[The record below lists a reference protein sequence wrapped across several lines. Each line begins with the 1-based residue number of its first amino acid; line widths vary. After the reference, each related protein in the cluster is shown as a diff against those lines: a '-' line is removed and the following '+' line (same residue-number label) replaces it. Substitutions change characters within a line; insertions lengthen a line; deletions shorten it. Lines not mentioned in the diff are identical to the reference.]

1 MERRLIVGKAMQT
14 KKWSRRLK
22 VLAAALL
29 TVGCLQVPVY
39 AAESDGQMI
48 RVAMFAN
55 LGSTYKSTTPLI
67 TLESS
72 GKWNIGSESGA
83 SITLPAGQI
92 RFSADGFRVKVLETG
107 DFKTAAA
114 AAKLLQATSD
124 KPLLFTTSLNGK
136 ATYQL
141 YTGNYATEALAG
153 QAVARVQKVAA
164 AQLGGQK
171 PAVTGSKRLSA
182 GVYSSL
188 QEAET
193 AQASFLSA
201 GVSAYTVLQL
211 DGGSQGY
218 TVWVGEVST
227 DAELETFKKSVE
239 ASVPG
244 VSLSPV
250 NSNSA
255 ALIIRQDAGL
265 STDTLK
271 TAPHYTIAGS
281 EAKALVQ
288 GDGSGIKVVERSG
301 RTYRGNMEISIVSG
315 DLALVNVVSLEQY
328 LYSVVGAE
336 VYSSWPAE
344 ALKVQAVAARSY
356 ALQQGDR
363 FKIAN
368 VVDTTLSQAYNGM
381 GSENDKVSSAVDATS
396 GEVIKSGGKIVE
408 AVFSSNA
415 GGQTADPSEVWNGG
429 AGVFSNVDSP
439 GDTSAQA
446 GLQTWYHVLLST
458 GVSGYIREDN
468 VKELTT
474 KTDAGLAKVTVTAQN
489 TNVRPI
495 PLIQSNVEPVAK
507 INPGNEVVVL
517 AKVPQSNDYAWVR
530 GPFTSAQLVKS
541 LQGKTTSTVPSSIST
556 LEVTKR
562 GPSGRALEVTANGQP
577 MSVKYADTY
586 RSALG
591 GLPSTLFDIAGTGSY
606 TVLGA
611 DGKTASKTGSQGA
624 AVLSASGTGTSSSNA
639 LVVMSGDGQARAVT
653 QGQSFMFIGQGNGHG
668 LGLSQW
674 GAKGMADEGYD
685 YQAILKH
692 YYQNATIVKE

>member
-1 MERRLIVGKAMQT
+1 MGKVIQT

-83 SITLPAGQI
+83 SIILPAGQI
-92 RFSADGFRVKVLETG
+92 RFSADGFRVKVLETA

-153 QAVARVQKVAA
+153 QAVVRVQKVAA
-164 AQLGGQK
+164 AQLGGQQ
-171 PAVTGSKRLSA
+171 PAVTGSKRLST

-188 QEAET
+188 QEAEA
-193 AQASFLSA
+193 AQASLSSA
-201 GVSAYTVLQL
+201 GVSSYTVLQL

-218 TVWVGEVST
+218 TVWVGEAAS
-227 DAELETFKKSVE
+227 DAELSALKKSVE

-244 VSLSPV
+244 VNLSQV

-255 ALIIRQDAGL
+255 ALIIRQDAGV

-271 TAPHYTIAGS
+271 TVPHYTIAGS
-281 EAKALVQ
+281 EAKAFVQ

-301 RTYRGNMEISIVSG
+301 RTYRGDMEISIVSG
-315 DLALVNVVSLEQY
+315 DLALVNVVPLEQY

-415 GGQTADPSEVWNGG
+415 GGQTAHPSEVWNGG
-429 AGVFSNVDSP
+429 GDVFSNVDSH

-474 KTDAGLAKVTVTAQN
+474 KTDAGLAKVTVAAQN
-489 TNVRPI
+489 TNVRPV

-507 INPGNEVVVL
+507 MNPGNEAVVL

-530 GPFTSAQLVKS
+530 GPFTSAQLVKT

-577 MSVKYADTY
+577 MTVKYADTY

-692 YYQNATIVKE
+692 YYQNAAIVKE

>member
-1 MERRLIVGKAMQT
+1 MGKAIRT

-29 TVGCLQVPVY
+29 TVGCLQVPAY
-39 AAESDGQMI
+39 AAGNDGQTI

-67 TLESS
+67 TLESTGQWS
-72 GKWNIGSESGA
+72 IQSESGA
-83 SITLPAGQI
+83 NVGLPAGQV

-107 DFKTAAA
+107 DFKAASA
-114 AAKLLQATSD
+114 AAKLLQATAD
-124 KPLLFTTSLNGK
+124 KPLLFTTSVNGN
-136 ATYQL
+136 AIYQL

-153 QAVARVQKVAA
+153 QAVTRVQKVAA
-164 AQLGGQK
+164 AQLAGQK
-171 PAVTGSKRLSA
+171 PTVTGSKRLSA
-182 GVYSSL
+182 GTYGSL
-188 QEAET
+188 QEAEAT
-193 AQASFLSA
+193 QANLLSA
-201 GVSAYTVLQL
+201 GVSSAYPVLL
-211 DGGSQGY
+211 LSGGSQAY
-218 TVWVGEVST
+218 AVWVGEAVT
-227 DAELETFKKSVE
+227 DAELSSVKKSVE
-239 ASVPG
+239 AIPG
-244 VSLSPV
+244 ISLSTV
-250 NSNSA
+250 NNSA
-255 ALIIRQDAGL
+255 GLIIRQDAGL
-265 STDTLK
+265 SADALK
-271 TAPHYTIAGS
+271 TAPHYTIAGTES
-281 EAKALVQ
+281 KALVQ
-288 GDGSGIKVVERSG
+288 GNSTGIKVVERSQ
-301 RTYRGNMEISIVSG
+301 RTYRGDMEISIVSG
-315 DLALVNVVSLEQY
+315 DLALVNVVPLEQY

-368 VVDTTLSQAYNGM
+368 VVDTTLSQAYNGI
-381 GSENDKVSSAVDATS
+381 GSENDKVTSAVDATA
-396 GEVIKSGGKIVE
+396 GEVVKSGGKIIE

-415 GGQTADPSEVWNGG
+415 GGQTAHPSEVWNGG
-429 AGVFSNVDSP
+429 ADVFTNVISS

-446 GLQTWYHVLLST
+446 GLHTWYHVLLSS
-458 GVSGYIREDN
+458 GISGYIREDN
-468 VKELTT
+468 IKELTT
-474 KTDAGLAKVTVTAQN
+474 KTNAGLAKVTVTAQN
-489 TNVRPI
+489 TNVRPV
-495 PLIQSNVEPVAK
+495 PLIQSTVEPVAK
-507 INPGNEVVVL
+507 MNPGNEAVVL
-517 AKVPQSNDYAWVR
+517 AKVAQSNDYAWVR

-541 LQGKTTSTVPSSIST
+541 LQGKTTASVPASIST

-562 GPSGRALEVTANGQP
+562 GPSGRALEVTANGQA
-577 MSVKYADTY
+577 MTVKYADTY

-611 DGKTASKTGSQGA
+611 DGKTASKTGSNGA
-624 AVLSASGTGTSSSNA
+624 AVMSASGTGSSSGNA

-653 QGQSFMFIGQGNGHG
+653 QGQNFMFIGQGNGHG

>member
-1 MERRLIVGKAMQT
+1 MGKAIRT

-22 VLAAALL
+22 VLGAALL
-29 TVGCLQVPVY
+29 TFGCLQVSAY
-39 AAESDGQMI
+39 AAGNDGQLI

-67 TLESS
+67 TLESTGSWGLQAAGGSNINLPS
-72 GKWNIGSESGA
+72 GQA
-83 SITLPAGQI
+83 
-92 RFSADGFRVKVLETG
+92 RFSADGFRVKVLETA

-114 AAKLLQATSD
+114 AAKLLQTTAD
-124 KPLLFTTSLNGK
+124 KPLLFAATFNGK
-136 ATYQL
+136 TIYQL
-141 YTGNYATEALAG
+141 YTGNYGTAVLAG
-153 QAVARVQKVAA
+153 QAVTRVQKTAT
-164 AQLGGQK
+164 AQLEGQQ
-171 PAVTGSKRLSA
+171 PVVTGSDRLSA
-182 GVYSSL
+182 GTYPSL
-188 QEAET
+188 QEAE
-193 AQASFLSA
+193 AVQANLLSA
-201 GVSAYTVLQL
+201 GFTAYPVLQL
-211 DGGSQGY
+211 DGSSQTY
-218 TVWVGEVST
+218 MVWVGEAASA
-227 DAELETFKKSVE
+227 AELSTLKQRVE
-239 ASVPG
+239 ASVAG
-244 VSLSPV
+244 ISLSSV
-250 NSNSA
+250 GNSA
-255 ALIIRQDAGL
+255 GLIIRQDAGL
-265 STDTLK
+265 SMDALK
-271 TAPHYTIAGS
+271 TTPHYTIAGIDS
-281 EAKALVQ
+281 KVLVQ
-288 GDGSGIKVVERSG
+288 GSSTGIKVVERSQ
-301 RTYRGNMEISIVSG
+301 RTYRGDMEISIVNG
-315 DLALVNVVSLEQY
+315 DLALVNVVPLEQY

-356 ALQQGDR
+356 ALQQGER

-381 GSENDKVSSAVDATS
+381 NSENDKVTSAVDATA
-396 GEVIKSGGKIVE
+396 GEVLKSEGKIVE

-415 GGQTADPSEVWNGG
+415 GGQTAHPSEVWNGG
-429 AGVFSNVDSP
+429 AGVFTNVESR
-439 GDTSAQA
+439 GDLSAQA
-446 GLQTWYHVLLST
+446 GLHTWYHVLLSS

-474 KTDAGLAKVTVTAQN
+474 KTAAGLSKATVSAQN

-507 INPGNEVVVL
+507 INPGTEIVVL
-517 AKVPQSNDYAWVR
+517 AKVAQSNDYAWVR
-530 GPFTSAQLVKS
+530 GPFTSAQLVKT
-541 LQGKTTSTVPSSIST
+541 LQGKTTATAPSSIST

-577 MSVKYADTY
+577 LTVKYADTY

-611 DGKTASKTGSQGA
+611 DGQKVSKTGSQGA
-624 AVLSASGTGTSSSNA
+624 SVLSASGTGNSSSNA
-639 LVVMSGDGQARAVT
+639 LVVMSADGQARAVT
-653 QGQSFMFIGQGNGHG
+653 QGQTFMFIGQGNGHG

-685 YQAILKH
+685 YQTILKH

>member
-1 MERRLIVGKAMQT
+1 MGKAIRT

-29 TVGCLQVPVY
+29 TVGCLQVPAY
-39 AAESDGQMI
+39 AAGNDGQMI

-67 TLESS
+67 TLESTGQWS
-72 GKWNIGSESGA
+72 IQSESGA
-83 SITLPAGQI
+83 SVSLPAGQV
-92 RFSADGFRVKVLETG
+92 RFSADGFRVKVLETA

-114 AAKLLQATSD
+114 AAKLLQATAD
-124 KPLLFTTSLNGK
+124 KPLLFTASLNGN
-136 ATYQL
+136 AIYQL
-141 YTGNYATEALAG
+141 YTGNYATDALAG
-153 QAVARVQKVAA
+153 QAVTRVQKVAG
-164 AQLGGQK
+164 AQLAGQK

-182 GVYSSL
+182 GTYNSL
-188 QEAET
+188 QEAEA
-193 AQASFLSA
+193 AQASLLSA
-201 GVSAYTVLQL
+201 GVNAYPVLQL
-211 DGGSQGY
+211 NAGSQGY
-218 TVWVGEVST
+218 AVWVGEAST
-227 DAELETFKKSVE
+227 DAELSVLKNSVE
-239 ASVPG
+239 AKAPG
-244 VSLSPV
+244 VTLSPV
-250 NSNSA
+250 NNNA
-255 ALIIRQDAGL
+255 GLIIGQDAGL
-265 STDTLK
+265 SLDALK
-271 TAPHYTIAGS
+271 TAPHYTVAGS
-281 EAKALVQ
+281 ESKASVQ
-288 GDGSGIKVVERSG
+288 GSGNGIKVVERSQ
-301 RTYRGNMEISIVSG
+301 RTYRGDMEISIVGG
-315 DLALVNVVSLEQY
+315 DLALVNVVPLEQY

-368 VVDTTLSQAYNGM
+368 VVDTTLSQAYNGI
-381 GSENDKVSSAVDATS
+381 GSENEKVTSAVDATA
-396 GEVIKSGGKIVE
+396 GEVVKSNGKIVE

-415 GGQTADPSEVWNGG
+415 GGQTAHPSEVWNGG
-429 AGVFSNVDSP
+429 AGVFSNVTST

-446 GLQTWYHVLLST
+446 GLHTWYHVLLNS

-468 VKELTT
+468 IKELGT
-474 KTDAGLAKVTVTAQN
+474 KTEAGLAKATVTAQN
-489 TNVRPI
+489 TNVRTV
-495 PLIQSNVEPVAK
+495 PLIQSTVEPVAK
-507 INPGNEVVVL
+507 LNPGNEVVVL
-517 AKVPQSNDYAWVR
+517 AKVAQSNDYAWVR

-541 LQGKTTSTVPSSIST
+541 LQGKTTAPVPASIST

-562 GPSGRALEVTANGQP
+562 GPSGRALEVTANGQA
-577 MSVKYADTY
+577 MTVKYADTY

-611 DGKTASKTGSQGA
+611 DGKTASKTGSKGA
-624 AVLSASGTGTSSSNA
+624 AVMSSSGTGTSSGNA

-653 QGQSFMFIGQGNGHG
+653 QGQNFMFIGQGNGHG

-692 YYQNATIVKE
+692 YYQNAIIVKE

>member
-1 MERRLIVGKAMQT
+1 MGKALQK

-29 TVGCLQVPVY
+29 TVGCLQVPAF
-39 AAESDGQMI
+39 AAESNGQMI

-67 TLESS
+67 TLEST
-72 GKWNIGSESGA
+72 GKWSIGSESGVGV
-83 SITLPAGQI
+83 TLPAGQI

-124 KPLLFTTSLNGK
+124 KPLLFTTTLSGK

-141 YTGNYATEALAG
+141 YTGNYATEALAT
-153 QAVARVQKVAA
+153 QAVARVQKVTAA
-164 AQLGGQK
+164 GLGGQK
-171 PAVTGSKRLSA
+171 PVVTGNKHLSA
-182 GVYSSL
+182 GSYSSL
-188 QEAET
+188 QEAEA
-193 AQASFLSA
+193 AQGSLLAA
-201 GVSAYTVLQL
+201 GINAITVLQL
-211 DGGSQGY
+211 SGGSQGY
-218 TVWVGEVST
+218 SVWVGEAVT
-227 DAELETFKKSVE
+227 DAELAALKKTVEVE
-239 ASVPG
+239 APG
-244 VSLSPV
+244 VSLTPV
-250 NSNSA
+250 SDSNV
-255 ALIIRQDAGL
+255 LMIRQDAGL

-281 EAKALVQ
+281 EAKAYVQ
-288 GDGSGIKVVERSG
+288 GDGSGIKVLERSA
-301 RTYRGNMEISIVSG
+301 RTYRGDMEVSIVGG
-315 DLALVNVVSLEQY
+315 DLALVNVVPLEQY

-356 ALQQGDR
+356 ALQQGER

-368 VVDTTLSQAYNGM
+368 VVDTTLSQAYNGI
-381 GSENDKVSSAVDATS
+381 GSENDKVTSAVDATA

-415 GGQTADPSEVWNGG
+415 GGQTAHPSEVWNGG
-429 AGVFSNVDSP
+429 AGVFSNVESP
-439 GDTSAQA
+439 GDASAQA
-446 GLQTWYHVLLST
+446 GLHTWYHVLLSS

-474 KTDAGLAKVTVTAQN
+474 KTEAGLSKVTVTAQN

-495 PLIQSNVEPVAK
+495 PLIQSTVEPVAK
-507 INPGNEVVVL
+507 MNPGTEAVVL
-517 AKVPQSNDYAWVR
+517 AKVAQSNDYAWVR
-530 GPFTSAQLVKS
+530 GPFTSAALVKA
-541 LQGKTTSTVPSSIST
+541 LQGKTTTTVPASIST

-562 GPSGRALEVTANGQP
+562 GPSGRALEVSANGQP
-577 MSVKYADTY
+577 LTVKYADTY

-611 DGKTASKTGSQGA
+611 DGQTSSKTGSKGA
-624 AVLSASGTGTSSSNA
+624 AVLSATGTGTSSGNA

-653 QGQSFMFIGQGNGHG
+653 QGQTFMFIGQGNGHG

-685 YQAILKH
+685 YQTILKH

>member
-1 MERRLIVGKAMQT
+1 MGKVIQK

-29 TVGCLQVPVY
+29 TIGCLQVPVY

-67 TLESS
+67 TLESGGEWS
-72 GKWNIGSESGA
+72 VASESGA
-83 SITLPAGQI
+83 AVTLPAGQI
-92 RFSADGFRVKVLETG
+92 RFSADGFRVKVLETA

-141 YTGNYATEALAG
+141 YTGNYGTEALAG

-164 AQLGGQK
+164 AQLGGQQ

-182 GVYSSL
+182 GVYSTL
-188 QEAET
+188 QEAEA
-193 AQASFLSA
+193 AQASFSSA
-201 GVSAYTVLQL
+201 GVSSYTVLQL
-211 DGGSQGY
+211 DGGTQGY
-218 TVWVGEVST
+218 TVWVGEASS
-227 DAELETFKKSVE
+227 DAELSAFKKSVE

-244 VSLSPV
+244 VSLTPV

-281 EAKALVQ
+281 EAKAFVQ

-301 RTYRGNMEISIVSG
+301 RTYRGDMEISIVSG
-315 DLALVNVVSLEQY
+315 DLALVNVVPLEQY

-415 GGQTADPSEVWNGG
+415 GGQTAHPSEVWNGG
-429 AGVFSNVDSP
+429 EGVFSNVDSH

-489 TNVRPI
+489 TNVRPV
-495 PLIQSNVEPVAK
+495 PLIQSNVDPVAK
-507 INPGNEVVVL
+507 MNPGNEAVVL

-530 GPFTSAQLVKS
+530 GPFTSAQLVKT
-541 LQGKTTSTVPSSIST
+541 LQGKTTSAVPSSIST

-577 MSVKYADTY
+577 MTVKYADTY

-624 AVLSASGTGTSSSNA
+624 SVLSASGTGTSSSNA

>member
-1 MERRLIVGKAMQT
+1 MGKALQK

-29 TVGCLQVPVY
+29 TVGCLQVPAF
-39 AAESDGQMI
+39 AAESNGQMI

-67 TLESS
+67 TLEST
-72 GKWNIGSESGA
+72 GKWSIGSESGA
-83 SITLPAGQI
+83 GVTLPAGQI

-124 KPLLFTTSLNGK
+124 KPLLFTTTLSGK

-141 YTGNYATEALAG
+141 YTGNYATEALAT
-153 QAVARVQKVAA
+153 QAVARVQKVTAA
-164 AQLGGQK
+164 GLGGQK
-171 PAVTGSKRLSA
+171 PVVTGNKHLSA
-182 GVYSSL
+182 GSYSSL
-188 QEAET
+188 QEAEA
-193 AQASFLSA
+193 AQGSLLAA
-201 GVSAYTVLQL
+201 GINAITVLQL
-211 DGGSQGY
+211 SGGSQGY
-218 TVWVGEVST
+218 SVWVGEAVT
-227 DAELETFKKSVE
+227 DAELAALKKTVEVE
-239 ASVPG
+239 APG
-244 VSLSPV
+244 VSLTPV
-250 NSNSA
+250 SDSNV
-255 ALIIRQDAGL
+255 LMIRQDAGL

-281 EAKALVQ
+281 EAKAYVQ
-288 GDGSGIKVVERSG
+288 GDGSGIKVLERSA
-301 RTYRGNMEISIVSG
+301 RTYRGDMEVSIVGG
-315 DLALVNVVSLEQY
+315 DLALVNVVPLEQY

-356 ALQQGDR
+356 ALQQGER

-368 VVDTTLSQAYNGM
+368 VVDTTLSQAYNGI
-381 GSENDKVSSAVDATS
+381 GSENDKVTSAVDATA

-415 GGQTADPSEVWNGG
+415 GGQTAHPSEVWNGG

-439 GDTSAQA
+439 GDASAQA
-446 GLQTWYHVLLST
+446 GLHTWYHVMLSL

-474 KTDAGLAKVTVTAQN
+474 KTEAGLSKVTVTAQN

-495 PLIQSNVEPVAK
+495 PLIQSTVEPVAK
-507 INPGNEVVVL
+507 MNPGTEAVVL
-517 AKVPQSNDYAWVR
+517 AKVAQSNDYAWVR
-530 GPFTSAQLVKS
+530 GPFTSAALVKA
-541 LQGKTTSTVPSSIST
+541 LQGKTTTTVPASIST

-562 GPSGRALEVTANGQP
+562 GPSGRALEVSANGQP
-577 MSVKYADTY
+577 LTVKYADTY

-611 DGKTASKTGSQGA
+611 DGQTSSKTGSKGA
-624 AVLSASGTGTSSSNA
+624 AVLSATGTGTSSGNA

-653 QGQSFMFIGQGNGHG
+653 QGQTFMFIGQGNGHG

-685 YQAILKH
+685 YQTILKH

>member
-1 MERRLIVGKAMQT
+1 MGKAIRT

-29 TVGCLQVPVY
+29 TVGCLQVPAY
-39 AAESDGQMI
+39 AANENGPLI

-67 TLESS
+67 TLESAGSWGLEVGGTDVALPS
-72 GKWNIGSESGA
+72 GQA
-83 SITLPAGQI
+83 
-92 RFSADGFRVKVLETG
+92 RFSADGFRVKVLETA

-114 AAKLLQATSD
+114 AAKLLQATAD
-124 KPLLFTTSLNGK
+124 KPLLYTVSFNGK
-136 ATYQL
+136 TLYQL
-141 YTGNYATEALAG
+141 YTGNYGTAALAG
-153 QAVARVQKVAA
+153 QAVTRVQKTAA
-164 AQLGGQK
+164 AQLAGQV
-171 PAVTGSKRLSA
+171 PAVVGSERLATGTY
-182 GVYSSL
+182 GSL
-188 QEAET
+188 QEAEA
-193 AQASFLSA
+193 AQANLLTA
-201 GVSAYTVLQL
+201 GFTAYPVLQL
-211 DGGSQGY
+211 NGSGQGY
-218 TVWVGEVST
+218 TVWVGEAATAAESST
-227 DAELETFKKSVE
+227 LKQLIEEKVT
-239 ASVPG
+239 G
-244 VSLSPV
+244 ISLSPV
-250 NSNSA
+250 GDSA
-255 ALIIRQDAGL
+255 GLIIREDAGL
-265 STDTLK
+265 SMDTPK
-271 TAPHYTIAGS
+271 TAPHYMIAGKD
-281 EAKALVQ
+281 AKVMIH
-288 GDGSGIKVVERSG
+288 GSSNGIKVVERSQ
-301 RTYRGNMEISIVSG
+301 RTYRGDMEVSIVNG
-315 DLALVNVVSLEQY
+315 DLALVNVVPLEQY

-356 ALQQGDR
+356 ALQQGER

-368 VVDTTLSQAYNGM
+368 VVDTTLSQAYNGIS
-381 GSENDKVSSAVDATS
+381 SENDKVSSAVDATA
-396 GEVIKSGGKIVE
+396 GEVIKSNGKIIE

-415 GGQTADPSEVWNGG
+415 GGQTAHPSEVWNGG
-429 AGVFSNVDSP
+429 AGIFTNVDSR
-439 GDTSAQA
+439 GDMSAQA
-446 GLQTWYHVLLST
+446 GLHTWYHVLMSS

-474 KTDAGLAKVTVTAQN
+474 KTAAGLSKATVTAQN

-507 INPGNEVVVL
+507 INPGTEVVVM
-517 AKVPQSNDYAWVR
+517 AKVAQSNDYAWVR
-530 GPFTSAQLVKS
+530 GPFTSAQLVKT
-541 LQGKTTSTVPSSIST
+541 LQGKTTSAVPSSIST

-577 MSVKYADTY
+577 LTVKYGDTY

-611 DGKTASKTGSQGA
+611 DGKKVSKTGSQGA
-624 AVLSASGTGTSSSNA
+624 SVLSASGQSTSSSNA
-639 LVVMSGDGQARAVT
+639 LVVMSGDRQARAVT
-653 QGQSFMFIGQGNGHG
+653 QGQNFMFLGQGNGHG

>member
-1 MERRLIVGKAMQT
+1 MERSLIVGKAIRT

-29 TVGCLQVPVY
+29 TVSCLQVPAY
-39 AAESDGQMI
+39 AAGNDGQTI

-67 TLESS
+67 TLESTGQWS
-72 GKWNIGSESGA
+72 IQSESGA
-83 SITLPAGQI
+83 NVSLPAGQI
-92 RFSADGFRVKVLETG
+92 RFSADGFRVKVLETA
-107 DFKTAAA
+107 DFKAASA
-114 AAKLLQATSD
+114 AAKLLQATAD
-124 KPLLFTTSLNGK
+124 KPLLFTTAVNGN
-136 ATYQL
+136 AIYQL

-153 QAVARVQKVAA
+153 QAVTRVQKVAA
-164 AQLGGQK
+164 AQLAGQK

-182 GVYSSL
+182 GTYGSI
-188 QEAET
+188 QEAEA
-193 AQASFLSA
+193 AQANLLST
-201 GVSAYTVLQL
+201 GVSSVYPVLQL
-211 DGGSQGY
+211 SGGSQAY
-218 TVWVGEVST
+218 AVWVGEAST
-227 DAELETFKKSVE
+227 DAELTALKNSVE
-239 ASVPG
+239 AKAPG

-250 NSNSA
+250 NNSA
-255 ALIIRQDAGL
+255 GLIIRQDAGL
-265 STDTLK
+265 STDAPK
-271 TAPHYTIAGS
+271 TAPHYTIAGTES
-281 EAKALVQ
+281 KALVQ
-288 GDGSGIKVVERSG
+288 GNGNGIKVVERSQ
-301 RTYRGNMEISIVSG
+301 RTYRGDMEISIVSG
-315 DLALVNVVSLEQY
+315 DLALVNVVPLEQY

-356 ALQQGDR
+356 ALQQGER

-368 VVDTTLSQAYNGM
+368 VVDTTLSQAYNGI
-381 GSENDKVSSAVDATS
+381 GSENDKVTSAVDATA
-396 GEVIKSGGKIVE
+396 GEVVKSGGKIIE

-415 GGQTADPSEVWNGG
+415 GGQTAHPSEVWNGG
-429 AGVFSNVDSP
+429 AGVFTNVVSS

-446 GLQTWYHVLLST
+446 GLHTWYHVLLSS

-468 VKELTT
+468 IKELTT
-474 KTDAGLAKVTVTAQN
+474 KTNAGLAKVTVTAQN
-489 TNVRPI
+489 TNVRAI
-495 PLIQSNVEPVAK
+495 PLIQSTVEPVAK
-507 INPGNEVVVL
+507 MNPGNEAVVL
-517 AKVPQSNDYAWVR
+517 AKVAQSNDYAWVR

-541 LQGKTTSTVPSSIST
+541 LQGKTTASVPASIST

-562 GPSGRALEVTANGQP
+562 GPSGRALEVTANGQA
-577 MSVKYADTY
+577 MTVKYADTY

-611 DGKTASKTGSQGA
+611 DGKTASKTGSNGA
-624 AVLSASGTGTSSSNA
+624 SVLSSSGAGTSSGNA

-653 QGQSFMFIGQGNGHG
+653 QGQTFMFIGQGNGHG

>member
-1 MERRLIVGKAMQT
+1 MERRLIVKAIQT

-29 TVGCLQVPVY
+29 TVGYLQVPVY
-39 AAESDGQMI
+39 AAEGDGQMI

-72 GKWNIGSESGA
+72 GKWNVGSESGA

-188 QEAET
+188 PDAEA
-193 AQASFLSA
+193 AQASLSSA
-201 GVSAYTVLQL
+201 GVSSYTVLQL

-218 TVWVGEVST
+218 AVWVGEASS
-227 DAELETFKKSVE
+227 DADLSAFKKSVE

-244 VSLSPV
+244 VNLSPV

-271 TAPHYTIAGS
+271 TAPHYTISGS
-281 EAKALVQ
+281 EAKAFVQ

-301 RTYRGNMEISIVSG
+301 RTYRGDMEISIVSG
-315 DLALVNVVSLEQY
+315 DLALVNVVPLEQY

-415 GGQTADPSEVWNGG
+415 GGQTAHPSEVWNGG
-429 AGVFSNVDSP
+429 ADVFINVDSP

-468 VKELTT
+468 VKDLTT

-489 TNVRPI
+489 TNVRSV
-495 PLIQSNVEPVAK
+495 PLIQSNVDPVAK
-507 INPGNEVVVL
+507 MNPGNEAVVL

-530 GPFTSAQLVKS
+530 GPFTSAQLIKT
-541 LQGKTTSTVPSSIST
+541 LQGKTTSTVPSSISM

-577 MSVKYADTY
+577 MTVKYADTY

-624 AVLSASGTGTSSSNA
+624 AVLSASGTGTSSGNA

-653 QGQSFMFIGQGNGHG
+653 QGQSFMIIGQGNGHG

>member
-1 MERRLIVGKAMQT
+1 MERSLIVGKVMQT

-39 AAESDGQMI
+39 AAEGNGQMI

-55 LGSTYKSTTPLI
+55 LGSTYKATTPLI
-67 TLESS
+67 TLES
-72 GKWNIGSESGA
+72 GGTWNIGSESGA

-92 RFSADGFRVKVLETG
+92 RFTVDGFRVKVLETG

-124 KPLLFTTSLNGK
+124 KPLLFTSSLSGK

-153 QAVARVQKVAA
+153 QAVARVQKVTAA
-164 AQLGGQK
+164 VLGGQQ
-171 PAVTGSKRLSA
+171 PAVTGSKRLST
-182 GVYSSL
+182 GTYSSL
-188 QEAET
+188 QEAE
-193 AQASFLSA
+193 AALSSIA
-201 GVSAYTVLQL
+201 GAGFSSYTVLQL
-211 DGGSQGY
+211 SGGTQGY
-218 TVWVGEVST
+218 TVWIGEATS
-227 DAELETFKKSVE
+227 DAELAALKKNVE

-281 EAKALVQ
+281 EAKVFVQ

-301 RTYRGNMEISIVSG
+301 RTYRGDMEISIVSG
-315 DLALVNVVSLEQY
+315 DLALVNVVPLEQY

-336 VYSSWPAE
+336 VYSSWPTE

-415 GGQTADPSEVWNGG
+415 GGKTAHPSEVWNGG

-446 GLQTWYHVLLST
+446 GLHTWYHVLLSS

-468 VKELTT
+468 IKELTT

-495 PLIQSNVEPVAK
+495 PLIQSNVEPIAK
-507 INPGNEVVVL
+507 MNPGNEAVVL
-517 AKVPQSNDYAWVR
+517 ARVPQSNDYAWVR
-530 GPFTSAQLVKS
+530 GPFTSAQLVKT

-577 MSVKYADTY
+577 MTVKYADTY

-653 QGQSFMFIGQGNGHG
+653 QGQTFMFIGQGNGHG

>member
-1 MERRLIVGKAMQT
+1 MGKAVQT

-29 TVGCLQVPVY
+29 TVGCLQVPAY
-39 AAESDGQMI
+39 AAENDGQTI

-55 LGSTYKSTTPLI
+55 LGSTYKATTPLI
-67 TLESS
+67 TLEST
-72 GKWNIGSESGA
+72 GTWNMGSENGA
-83 SITLPAGQI
+83 GVSLPAGQI

-107 DFKTAAA
+107 DFKTAAT
-114 AAKLLQATSD
+114 AAKLLQATTD
-124 KPLLFTTSLNGK
+124 KPLLFTTSLSGK
-136 ATYQL
+136 AIYQL

-164 AQLGGQK
+164 AGLGGQK
-171 PAVTGSKRLSA
+171 PAVTGTKRLST
-182 GVYSSL
+182 GTYSSL
-188 QEAET
+188 QEAEA
-193 AQASFLSA
+193 AQSSIAAA
-201 GVSAYTVLQL
+201 GFSSYTVLQL
-211 DGGSQGY
+211 SGGSQGY
-218 TVWVGEVST
+218 TVWVGEAAN
-227 DAELETFKKSVE
+227 DADLATLKQNLE

-244 VSLSPV
+244 VNFSPV
-250 NSNSA
+250 NSNSG

-271 TAPHYTIAGS
+271 TAPHYIIAGS
-281 EAKALVQ
+281 EAKAFVQ
-288 GDGSGIKVVERSG
+288 GDGSGIKVVERSQ
-301 RTYRGNMEISIVSG
+301 RTYRGDMEISIVGG
-315 DLALVNVVSLEQY
+315 DLALVNVVPLEQY

-356 ALQQGDR
+356 ALQQGER

-368 VVDTTLSQAYNGM
+368 VVDTTLSQAYNGIS
-381 GSENDKVSSAVDATS
+381 SENAKVTSAVDATA
-396 GEVIKSGGKIVE
+396 GEVVKSGGKIVE

-415 GGQTADPSEVWNGG
+415 GGQTAHPSEVWNGG
-429 AGVFSNVDSP
+429 AGVFTNVVSS
-439 GDTSAQA
+439 GDASAQA
-446 GLQTWYHVLLST
+446 GLHTWYHVLLSS

-489 TNVRPI
+489 TNVRPV
-495 PLIQSNVEPVAK
+495 PLIQSNAEPVAK
-507 INPGNEVVVL
+507 MNPGNEAVVL
-517 AKVPQSNDYAWVR
+517 AKVAQSSDYAWVR

-541 LQGKTTSTVPSSIST
+541 LQGKTTASIPASIST

-562 GPSGRALEVTANGQP
+562 GPSGRALEVTANGQA
-577 MSVKYADTY
+577 MTVKYADTY

-624 AVLSASGTGTSSSNA
+624 AVLSASGTGTASSNA
-639 LVVMSGDGQARAVT
+639 LVVMSSDGQARAVT
-653 QGQSFMFIGQGNGHG
+653 QGQTFMFIGQGNGHG

>member
-1 MERRLIVGKAMQT
+1 MERSLNVGKALQK

-29 TVGCLQVPVY
+29 TVGCLQVPAF
-39 AAESDGQMI
+39 AAESNGQMI

-67 TLESS
+67 TLEST
-72 GKWNIGSESGA
+72 GKWSIGSESGA
-83 SITLPAGQI
+83 GVTLPAGQI

-124 KPLLFTTSLNGK
+124 KPLLFTTTLSGK

-141 YTGNYATEALAG
+141 YTGNYATEALAT

-164 AQLGGQK
+164 AGLGGQK
-171 PAVTGSKRLSA
+171 PVVTGNKHLSA
-182 GVYSSL
+182 GSYSSL
-188 QEAET
+188 QEAEA
-193 AQASFLSA
+193 AQESLLAA
-201 GVSAYTVLQL
+201 GINAITVLQL
-211 DGGSQGY
+211 SGGAQGY
-218 TVWVGEVST
+218 SVWVGEAVT
-227 DAELETFKKSVE
+227 DAELAALKKTVE
-239 ASVPG
+239 VKAPG
-244 VSLSPV
+244 VSLTPV
-250 NSNSA
+250 SDSNV
-255 ALIIRQDAGL
+255 LMIRQDAGL

-271 TAPHYTIAGS
+271 TAPHYMIAGT
-281 EAKALVQ
+281 EAKAYVQ
-288 GDGSGIKVVERSG
+288 GDGSGIKVLERSA
-301 RTYRGNMEISIVSG
+301 RTYRGDMEVSIVGG
-315 DLALVNVVSLEQY
+315 DLALVNVVPLEQY

-356 ALQQGDR
+356 ALQQGER

-368 VVDTTLSQAYNGM
+368 VVDTTLSQAYNGI
-381 GSENDKVSSAVDATS
+381 GSENDKVTSAVDATA

-415 GGQTADPSEVWNGG
+415 GGQTAHPSEVWNGG

-439 GDTSAQA
+439 GDASAQA
-446 GLQTWYHVLLST
+446 GLHTWYHVLLSS

-468 VKELTT
+468 VKELAT
-474 KTDAGLAKVTVTAQN
+474 KTEAGLSKVTVTAQN

-495 PLIQSNVEPVAK
+495 PLIQSTVEPVAK
-507 INPGNEVVVL
+507 MNPGTEAVVL
-517 AKVPQSNDYAWVR
+517 AKVAQSNDYAWVR
-530 GPFTSAQLVKS
+530 GPFTSAALVKS
-541 LQGKTTSTVPSSIST
+541 LQGKTTTTVPASIST

-562 GPSGRALEVTANGQP
+562 GPSGRALEVSANGQP
-577 MSVKYADTY
+577 LTVKYADTY

-611 DGKTASKTGSQGA
+611 DGQTSSKTGSKGA
-624 AVLSASGTGTSSSNA
+624 AVLSASGTGTSSGNA

-653 QGQSFMFIGQGNGHG
+653 QGQTFMFIGQGNGHG

-685 YQAILKH
+685 YQTILKH

>member
-1 MERRLIVGKAMQT
+1 MGKVIQT

-83 SITLPAGQI
+83 SITLPTGQI

-164 AQLGGQK
+164 AQLGGQQ
-171 PAVTGSKRLSA
+171 PVVTGSKRLST

-188 QEAET
+188 QEAE
-193 AQASFLSA
+193 AVQASLSSA
-201 GVSAYTVLQL
+201 GVSSYTVLQL

-218 TVWVGEVST
+218 TVWVGEASS
-227 DAELETFKKSVE
+227 DADLSAFKKSVE

-244 VSLSPV
+244 VNLSPV

-265 STDTLK
+265 STDALK

-281 EAKALVQ
+281 EAKAFVQ

-301 RTYRGNMEISIVSG
+301 RTYRGDMEISIVSG
-315 DLALVNVVSLEQY
+315 DLALVNVVPLEQY

-415 GGQTADPSEVWNGG
+415 GGQTAHPSEVWNGG
-429 AGVFSNVDSP
+429 GDVFSNVDSH

-458 GVSGYIREDN
+458 GVSGYLREDN

-489 TNVRPI
+489 TNVRPV
-495 PLIQSNVEPVAK
+495 PLIQSNVDPVAK
-507 INPGNEVVVL
+507 MNPGNEAVVL

-530 GPFTSAQLVKS
+530 GPFTSAQLVKT
-541 LQGKTTSTVPSSIST
+541 LQGKTTSAVPSSIST

-577 MSVKYADTY
+577 MTVKYADTY

-624 AVLSASGTGTSSSNA
+624 SVLSASGTGTSSSNA

-653 QGQSFMFIGQGNGHG
+653 QSQSFMFIGQGNGHG

-685 YQAILKH
+685 YQTILKH

>member
-1 MERRLIVGKAMQT
+1 MGKAIRT

-29 TVGCLQVPVY
+29 TVGCLQVPAY
-39 AAESDGQMI
+39 AANENGSLI

-72 GKWNIGSESGA
+72 GSWGLEVGGTNV
-83 SITLPAGQI
+83 TLPSGQV
-92 RFSADGFRVKVLETG
+92 RFSADGFRVKVLETA

-114 AAKLLQATSD
+114 AAKLLQATAD
-124 KPLLFTTSLNGK
+124 KPLLYTVSFNGK
-136 ATYQL
+136 TLYQL
-141 YTGNYATEALAG
+141 YTGNYGTAALAG
-153 QAVARVQKVAA
+153 QAVTRVQKTAA
-164 AQLGGQK
+164 AQLAGQV
-171 PAVTGSKRLSA
+171 PIVVGSERLAA
-182 GVYSSL
+182 GTYGSL
-188 QEAET
+188 QEAEA
-193 AQASFLSA
+193 AQANLLTA
-201 GVSAYTVLQL
+201 GFTAYSVLQL
-211 DGGSQGY
+211 NGSGQGY
-218 TVWVGEVST
+218 TVWVGEAAT
-227 DAELETFKKSVE
+227 AAELSTLKQLIEEKVT
-239 ASVPG
+239 G
-244 VSLSPV
+244 ISLSPV
-250 NSNSA
+250 DDSA
-255 ALIIRQDAGL
+255 GLIIREDAGL
-265 STDTLK
+265 SMDTPK
-271 TAPHYTIAGS
+271 TAPHYMIAGKD
-281 EAKALVQ
+281 AKVMIH
-288 GDGSGIKVVERSG
+288 GSGNGIKVVERSQ
-301 RTYRGNMEISIVSG
+301 RTYRGDMEVSIVNG
-315 DLALVNVVSLEQY
+315 DLALVNVVPLEQY

-356 ALQQGDR
+356 ALQQGER

-368 VVDTTLSQAYNGM
+368 VVDTTLSQAYNGIS
-381 GSENDKVSSAVDATS
+381 SENDKVSSAVDATA
-396 GEVIKSGGKIVE
+396 GEVIKSNGKIIE

-415 GGQTADPSEVWNGG
+415 GGQTAHPSEVWNGG
-429 AGVFSNVDSP
+429 AGIFTNVDSR
-439 GDTSAQA
+439 GDMSAQA
-446 GLQTWYHVLLST
+446 GLHTWYHVLMSS

-474 KTDAGLAKVTVTAQN
+474 KTAAGLSKATVTAQN

-507 INPGNEVVVL
+507 INPGTEVVVM
-517 AKVPQSNDYAWVR
+517 AKVAQSNDYAWVR
-530 GPFTSAQLVKS
+530 GPFTSAQLVKT
-541 LQGKTTSTVPSSIST
+541 LQGKTTSAVPSSIST

-577 MSVKYADTY
+577 LTVKYGDTY

-611 DGKTASKTGSQGA
+611 DGKKVSKTGSQGA
-624 AVLSASGTGTSSSNA
+624 SVLSASGQSTSSSNA
-639 LVVMSGDGQARAVT
+639 LVVMSGDRQARAVT
-653 QGQSFMFIGQGNGHG
+653 QGQNFMFLGQGNGHG